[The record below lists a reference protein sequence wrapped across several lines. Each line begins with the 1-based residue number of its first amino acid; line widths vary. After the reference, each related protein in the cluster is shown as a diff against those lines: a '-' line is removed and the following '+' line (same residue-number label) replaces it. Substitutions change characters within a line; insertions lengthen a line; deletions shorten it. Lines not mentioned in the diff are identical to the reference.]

1 MTITPADLKMLA
13 REGAGEDIYLCSAN
27 NISLANS
34 SPCSGQHV
42 KLRLVD

>member
-1 MTITPADLKMLA
+1 MSITNAELKI
-13 REGAGEDIYLCSAN
+13 ETENIYLCGAN